1 MNELVKLTEGGWL
14 LTKEAAAQ
22 IASFEAQIKLAKE
35 REEALKGAI
44 IEAMEANGILRL
56 DSDILSI
63 TYVAPT
69 TRESLDSKALRKDF
83 PEVYDAYAK
92 LSPVKASVRIK
103 VKRWT
108 PTRSRGIRL
117 STLTTDISILLMAL
131 SSRALRKS

>member
-103 VKRWT
+103 VK
-108 PTRSRGIRL
+108 
-117 STLTTDISILLMAL
+117 
-131 SSRALRKS
+131 